1 MYVHLRWF
9 TDTTK
14 LTRSR
19 ESRNKIVPT
28 AIDIVHILENYCIS
42 LDLRGLTD
50 MCPGDLHYLH

>member
-42 LDLRGLTD
+42 LDLRGLTG
-50 MCPGDLHYLH
+50 MCPVTF